1 MQLLADYQGFTNFE
15 IVGHFVFVCHVFNDD
30 WFPVHRLVTGFLV
43 LSYSGVVPVTFS
55 GGTFMFLTLCC
66 NRADDLLNVEI
77 VDGIRRARA
86 LQLVNTRFDKRV
98 MCFVG
103 VTQHIPQFRA
113 KCLLARLTPAL
124 LHALFI

>member
-1 MQLLADYQGFTNFE
+1 M
-15 IVGHFVFVCHVFNDD
+15 
-30 WFPVHRLVTGFLV
+30 

-55 GGTFMFLTLCC
+55 GGTLMFLTLCC
-66 NRADDLLNVEI
+66 NRADDLLN